1 MSSATN
7 SRNHSPS
14 KQVQIVSQHL
24 KAYLLPHRQNQNLT
38 PFNAVEAEVNRREN
52 DYHRIQLVRQTMS
65 VPNEHSWILFATK
78 TIDLKSRCAVQ
89 NRWEEE
95 VEMETLD
102 LRWVDPYHVEMST
115 VGGNM
120 MTTGRIF
127 TGYMMITTTTNLKDR
142 SLLAALFN
150 EAYHEVG
157 PDHSQEVAE
166 VLKMRMTTEIDT
178 RKAKTTNLRWS
189 LPSAL
194 R

>member
-1 MSSATN
+1 
-7 SRNHSPS
+7 
-14 KQVQIVSQHL
+14 
-24 KAYLLPHRQNQNLT
+24 
-38 PFNAVEAEVNRREN
+38 
-52 DYHRIQLVRQTMS
+52 MS